1 MRRKENP
8 HDRRRPSG
16 DRGCDRESTDD
27 ATAAGDA
34 RGKGSG
40 RQQRPGERPPERPA
54 ERSYEFGEFRL
65 LPDRQ
70 ALLRAGQPVRIGGR
84 ALDILTLLVQR
95 AGDLVS
101 RAELEDHVWPK
112 TFVHESNLK
121 VHVSALRRVLR
132 AAPDDPSGILN
143 IPGRGYC
150 FTLPVTVE
158 GRARASSQR
167 MPRAGLE
174 APRSPASIIG
184 REDEVAAI
192 VQAIS
197 QHPLVTIVGA
207 GGVGKTTLALAAAER
222 LAGRYEARPC
232 FVDLS
237 AIDDSQLVPHAIAG
251 ALGVRV
257 DLNDL
262 LGGIGD
268 HLRAAPRLLI
278 LDNCEHLSAAVAA
291 TAEHLAADLDRAV
304 LLATSREPLRA
315 RKEHVYRLSPL
326 ACPDVTTRITADEAL
341 HYPAVALFVARAG
354 ERAGFSLA
362 DDDNA
367 AAVSQICHQLD
378 GLPLAI
384 ELAATRLDSL
394 RPTELLRRLQDRFDL
409 LRRADISVPA
419 RQRTLSATLDWSYRL
434 LSEAESRILRFA
446 AIFARDFALDDL
458 IAILA
463 ATLPDTAD
471 IVAGIESLVAKSF
484 ATAELSRG
492 SRRYRLFESSRSYAL
507 SRLDAG
513 GERDRAHVS
522 HAAHI
527 LAVLERSEEEWH
539 WRVTDDWIALYGSRM
554 DDLRRALAWAFG
566 PNGDGMTGVRLTAAA
581 IPLWEALCHVEES
594 GARVREALRVAGTL
608 PSCDA
613 RLKTKLA
620 CRHAWTLTWSE
631 QRLPA
636 TDAPWLECLGLA
648 RDSGDTEYQLR
659 ALWGLATYET
669 FTARSV
675 AAIGHLLEFE
685 AMAERAEDWSVLP
698 DGQRLLALAR
708 AYVGELH
715 EGNELLEQLAR
726 RFNRVEKRARGTRFS
741 IDRYCIIRSSLAF
754 TRWLRGR
761 TQSALEAAAQAVDAA
776 LAVDHAVSHSNAL
789 AFAGVPLALW
799 TGNLD
804 GAEAA
809 IGALRGNL
817 AIRNTAVWRRLARF
831 FEAALHHAR
840 GERAAIGSM
849 SASLDELLDTGF
861 VTRAPMYLGMLAEA
875 LLREGLVAEA
885 RVRIDDAAMRIAQSR
900 ERWCR
905 PEIWRIQGLIL
916 AADGE
921 RAAAQARFGDAIA
934 DACALGALNL
944 ELRAASDL
952 ARALAAES
960 RRDAAFAAL
969 NRTCAKFTENGPD
982 SEIVSAQ
989 ALLGTLA

>member
-1 MRRKENP
+1 MLRRP
-8 HDRRRPSG
+8 DTHARRRPSV
-16 DRGCDRESTDD
+16 DRDRERAST
-27 ATAAGDA
+27 GDA
-34 RGKGSG
+34 IAG
-40 RQQRPGERPPERPA
+40 GEARHGDGVRSPHGPA
-54 ERSYEFGEFRL
+54 ERSYAFGEFRL

-70 ALLRAGQPVRIGGR
+70 ALLHAGQPVRIGSR

-95 AGDLVS
+95 AGQLVT
-101 RAELEDHVWPK
+101 RAELEAYAWPN

-132 AAPDDPSGILN
+132 AASDDPSGILN

-158 GRARASSQR
+158 GRVRASSR
-167 MPRAGLE
+167 RWPTAGAQTSGE
-174 APRSPASIIG
+174 PVRIIG
-184 REDEVAAI
+184 RDDEIASL

-197 QHPLVTIVGA
+197 RHSLVTIVGA

-222 LAGRYEARPC
+222 LSGRHDAAPC

-237 AIDDSQLVPHAIAG
+237 SIDDPQLVAHAIAG

-268 HLRAAPRLLI
+268 HLRSTPRLLI
-278 LDNCEHLSAAVAA
+278 LDNCEHLTAAVAA
-291 TAEHLAADLDRAV
+291 AAEHLAANLDRAG

-315 RKEHVYRLSPL
+315 RQEHVHRLSPL
-326 ACPDVTTRITADEAL
+326 ACPDVTSRIPAAEAL
-341 HYPAVALFVARAG
+341 RYPAVALFVARAG
-354 ERAGFSLA
+354 ERAGFSLW

-367 AAVSQICHQLD
+367 AVVSEICSQLD
-378 GLPLAI
+378 GIPLAI

-394 RPTELLRRLQDRFDL
+394 SPTELLRRLQDRFDL
-409 LRRADISVPA
+409 LRQSDLAVPA
-419 RQRTLSATLDWSYRL
+419 RQRTLLATLDWSYRL
-434 LSEAESRILRFA
+434 LSEAESRILRFT
-446 AIFARDFALDDL
+446 AIFARDFVLDDL
-458 IAILA
+458 VAIFGA
-463 ATLPDTAD
+463 GASDTAD
-471 IVAGIESLVAKSF
+471 LVAGIESLVAKSF

-507 SRLDAG
+507 ARLEAD
-513 GERDRAHVS
+513 GERNRAHAL

-527 LAVLERSEEEWH
+527 LTVLERAEDEWQ
-539 WRVTDDWIALYGSRM
+539 WRVTDDWMALHGSRV

-566 PNGDGMTGVRLTAAA
+566 ANGDGMIGIRLAAAA
-581 IPLWEALCHVEES
+581 IPLWEALCLVDES
-594 GARVREALRVAGTL
+594 GARVRDALRVADTL
-608 PSCDA
+608 PACDA

-636 TDAPWLECLGLA
+636 TEAPWLDCLRLA

-659 ALWGLATYET
+659 ALWGVAIYET

-675 AAIGHLLEFE
+675 AAIGHLIEFE

-708 AYVGELH
+708 TYVGELR

-726 RFNRVEKRARGTRFS
+726 RFNRVEKRARITRFS

-754 TRWLRGR
+754 TRWLCGR
-761 TQSALEAAAQAVDAA
+761 TESALTAAAQAVDAA

-804 GAEAA
+804 RAETA
-809 IGALRGNL
+809 IGALRENL

-840 GERAAIGSM
+840 GDRAAIEPM

-875 LLREGLVAEA
+875 LLREGLVAQA
-885 RVRIDDAAMRIAQSR
+885 RLRIDDAARRIAQSR

-905 PEIWRIQGLIL
+905 PEVLRIQGLIQ
-916 AADGE
+916 AAEGDHATA
-921 RAAAQARFGDAIA
+921 RARYAEAIA
-934 DACALGALNL
+934 DADALGALNL
-944 ELRAASDL
+944 ELRAASDM
-952 ARALAAES
+952 ARDLAAEG
-960 RRDAAFAAL
+960 RRDAAFAIL
-969 NRTCAKFTENGPD
+969 SRTCAKFTEKGPN
-982 SEIVSAQ
+982 SEIVPAQ
-989 ALLGTLA
+989 ALLDSLA